1 MSPVANQ
8 LPEELPPPS
17 SAICGRRR
25 GSWSGRERRRGRQ
38 RHGPGEAEHTSTQGP
53 GSRKAKPFPQH
64 SRTEPHMYPP
74 TPTHAD
80 RVIQRRGAGRQHNPC
95 GWELERDRDT
105 ERQTWRRSQRE
116 MDTGETLERERQ
128 NQIERHI
135 ERARYTETQ
144 GTARQRC
151 LAGAH
156 RGQRCAQSQARASVE
171 QPLSVVL
178 PGGAQPALEGR
189 GGGF

>member
-1 MSPVANQ
+1 
-8 LPEELPPPS
+8 
-17 SAICGRRR
+17 
-25 GSWSGRERRRGRQ
+25 
-38 RHGPGEAEHTSTQGP
+38 
-53 GSRKAKPFPQH
+53 
-64 SRTEPHMYPP
+64 
-74 TPTHAD
+74 
-80 RVIQRRGAGRQHNPC
+80 
-95 GWELERDRDT
+95 
-105 ERQTWRRSQRE
+105 

-128 NQIERHI
+128 NQTERHI

-144 GTARQRC
+144 RARQRR

-189 GGGF
+189 GGLWWVV